1 MYLRQANYVD
11 MCLLFLAGGF
21 TFKQNQN
28 QESEDNYTNILSH
41 FFFLHTLFPLAAS
54 FPQRQQLY
62 INHSPACGA
71 LSLEA
76 QPTEDSQ
83 DGKCGEV
90 IHPRDISSSSS
101 WTDICSQE

>member
-1 MYLRQANYVD
+1 MWICVSCSWQVVSLSN
-11 MCLLFLAGGF
+11 
-21 TFKQNQN
+21 KIKIKNQKN
-28 QESEDNYTNILSH
+28 NYTNILSH
-41 FFFLHTLFPLAAS
+41 FFFLHTLFSLAAS

-101 WTDICSQE
+101 WTNICSQE